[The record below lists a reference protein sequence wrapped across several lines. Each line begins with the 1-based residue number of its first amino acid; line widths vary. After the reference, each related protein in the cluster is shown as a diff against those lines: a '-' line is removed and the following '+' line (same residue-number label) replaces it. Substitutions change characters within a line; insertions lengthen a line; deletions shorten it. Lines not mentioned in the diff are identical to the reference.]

1 MSQAASD
8 PGVPSSSGLPREL
21 LRWMHALDLSASIK
35 NPRRDFSNGFLV
47 AEIFSWYYPN
57 EIVLHSYNNGTSLQS
72 KLGNWSQLERFFLKK
87 KLSIPKELIEGA
99 IHSKPGAANALVICV
114 YSLLTNRRI
123 KYLPPSS
130 LSSDLTDRKYQNL
143 LPAYAR
149 NTASQAVKTNL
160 TSTELS
166 TAPDHLHIQNRA
178 ETILASHS
186 EARRQQRQEDPVRY
200 GMGMETG
207 SSYAPSRTRGPISRT
222 TGAGRKQ
229 MTAGQVDPPV
239 EVAVKQ
245 QEAFTQR
252 NQTD

>member
-1 MSQAASD
+1 MSQALAA
-8 PGVPSSSGLPREL
+8 PSVSSCSGLPREL
-21 LRWMHALDLSASIK
+21 LRWIHALDLSSSIK
-35 NPRRDFSNGFLV
+35 NPRRDFSNGYLV

-87 KLSIPKELIEGA
+87 KLVIPKELIEGT

-114 YSLLTNRRI
+114 YSLLTNRRL
-123 KYLPPSS
+123 KYLPPAS
-130 LSSDLTDRKYQNL
+130 LASDLTDRKYQNL

-178 ETILASHS
+178 ETILATHA
-186 EARRQQRQEDPVRY
+186 EVRRQQKEEDPVRY
-200 GMGMETG
+200 GVGASSG
-207 SSYAPSRTRGPISRT
+207 STSRAHPPLPPTTRPTSDKNKT
-222 TGAGRKQ
+222 
-229 MTAGQVDPPV
+229 
-239 EVAVKQ
+239 VAATEASGELVVVKQ
-245 QEAFTQR
+245 LEVISLHDDS
-252 NQTD
+252 N